1 MALGDILIEVSN
13 VAKHFGEGET
23 RVDAL
28 RTVDLTV
35 RAGEVIA
42 LLGPSG
48 SGKTTLLNIIG
59 CILAPR
65 RDGWCWTASRCST
78 ANGCGAT

>member
-1 MALGDILIEVSN
+1 
-13 VAKHFGEGET
+13 
-23 RVDAL
+23 
-28 RTVDLTV
+28 V

-59 CILAPR
+59 CILAPSSGRVVLDGEPVFDGKWLRATCDASGSTRSASSFR
-65 RDGWCWTASRCST
+65 RTTCCPS
-78 ANGCGAT
+78 